1 MKNFACFSAPNQRP
15 EPFSTEEGPSRAANF
30 MATGCFFVK
39 KMRLGS
45 TLFFVL
51 ALFLLF
57 GAFSAHAERLPVVVL
72 DPGHGGLN
80 PGADLGDGVNE
91 GQAALSLAKKIKG
104 ILDSRGEVRTVLT
117 RDGDYNLPLHE
128 RAGAAAHNQ
137 ARVFISLHAGRDWSR
152 GGEPKILVAY
162 YQARSPEFAGTEEDA
177 AVQASLEARPWESAA
192 QSQKAG
198 SRRLADVLKN
208 NLQNNAPPDR
218 VRAGGYPLA
227 VLAGADAPAVLVEL
241 TNMGGNSRVR
251 EEIQNRAAQD
261 IARAIQQFLQ

>member
-1 MKNFACFSAPNQRP
+1 VKSFACFSAPNQRP
-15 EPFSTEEGPSRAANF
+15 EPFSTGKSPSRAANF

-45 TLFFVL
+45 TLFFVS

-57 GAFSAHAERLPVVVL
+57 GAFSAHAERLPVAVL

-80 PGADLGDGVNE
+80 PGAHLGDGVNE

-104 ILDSRGEVRTVLT
+104 ILDSRGEVQTVLT

-137 ARVFISLHAGRDWSR
+137 ARVFISLHAGQDWSR
-152 GGEPKILVAY
+152 GGEPRILVAY
-162 YQARSPEFAGTEEDA
+162 YQARSPEFAGTEGDA

-192 QSQKAG
+192 QSQNAG
-198 SRRLADVLKN
+198 SRRLSDVLKN
-208 NLQNNAPPDR
+208 NLQNNTPPDR

-241 TNMGGNSRVR
+241 TNMGVNSRVR
-251 EEIQNRAAQD
+251 EEILNNAAQD